1 MCCILAELDRS
12 KDCFSLRAVK
22 LETAGRNSDV
32 LAINCCIKLK
42 AFIEVSAVLKAV
54 PLDVADLCS
63 RKILLI
69 LSICLL
75 VVIILLLGNLISFA
89 LKIEE

>member
-1 MCCILAELDRS
+1 MCCKSAELDRA
-12 KDCFSLRAVK
+12 KNCFSLRAVK

-32 LAINCCIKLK
+32 LAVNGCIKLK

-54 PLDVADLCS
+54 PLDVANLGS

-69 LSICLL
+69 LSICFL
-75 VVIILLLGNLISFA
+75 VVVILLLHNIVFLA
-89 LKIEE
+89 LKVKV